1 MVEDLNFH
9 KVKKLFFVIIFF
21 IFFSTNLF
29 AQNLKFKKLVVLN
42 DPWGSSF
49 LNNQKLIITEKSGKI
64 KIIDIL
70 QKKAVEVDHNLNFLE
85 HGQGGLLDIL
95 YKEVSKESSLYG
107 AKNLFKNSFDEFS
120 AINLEDNISE
130 FDLESIN
137 RSMRVSIAS
146 DEEEMNKHLSF
157 LANVGSVSPY
167 VGLLGT
173 VWGIMTS
180 FQGLSDAT
188 QATINAVAPGIS
200 EALIATGM
208 GLFAAIP
215 AVVAFNKFTS
225 ESERISQS
233 TLIFA
238 EELASIFY
246 KKSINK
252 K

>member
-1 MVEDLNFH
+1 MDDISVL
-9 KVKKLFFVIIFF
+9 
-21 IFFSTNLF
+21 NLF
-29 AQNLKFKKLVVLN
+29 LEAGLVVKIVMILLFIASILSWIVIVERYNFFRKIKNQN
-42 DPWGSSF
+42 DNF
-49 LNNQKLIITEKSGKI
+49 LKQFWSGK
-64 KIIDIL
+64 D
-70 QKKAVEVDHNLNFLE
+70 
-85 HGQGGLLDIL
+85 LDNL
-95 YKEVSKESSLYG
+95 YKEISKSDSMYG
-107 AKNLFKNSFDEFS
+107 AMNLFKSSFDEYKI
-120 AINLEDNISE
+120 INSDQSTTTS
-130 FDLESIN
+130 DLESIN

-146 DEEEMNKHLSF
+146 DEEEMNKHLPF

-215 AVVAFNKFTS
+215 AVIAFNKFTS
-225 ESERISQS
+225 ESDAVSQK

-246 KKSINK
+246 KQSIK

>member
-1 MVEDLNFH
+1 MDDISVLNLFLEAGLVVKIVMLLLFIASILSWIVIVERYNFFNKIKNLNSNFLQKFWNGEDLD
-9 KVKKLFFVIIFF
+9 K
-21 IFFSTNLF
+21 
-29 AQNLKFKKLVVLN
+29 
-42 DPWGSSF
+42 
-49 LNNQKLIITEKSGKI
+49 
-64 KIIDIL
+64 
-70 QKKAVEVDHNLNFLE
+70 
-85 HGQGGLLDIL
+85 L
-95 YKEVSKESSLYG
+95 YKEISSDESMYG
-107 AKNLFKNSFDEFS
+107 AMSLFKNSFDEYKSMDFDQ
-120 AINLEDNISE
+120 NNN
-130 FDLESIN
+130 DLESIN
-137 RSMRVSIAS
+137 RTMRVSIAS
-146 DEEEMNKHLSF
+146 DEEEMNKHLPF

-215 AVVAFNKFTS
+215 AVVAFNKFTA
-225 ESERISQS
+225 ESETISQN

-246 KKSINK
+246 KQSIK

>member
-1 MVEDLNFH
+1 MDEISVLNLFLQAGLVVKIVMLLLFIASVLSWIIIVERYNFFKKIKNVNDDFLKRFWSGEDLN
-9 KVKKLFFVIIFF
+9 
-21 IFFSTNLF
+21 N
-29 AQNLKFKKLVVLN
+29 
-42 DPWGSSF
+42 
-49 LNNQKLIITEKSGKI
+49 
-64 KIIDIL
+64 
-70 QKKAVEVDHNLNFLE
+70 
-85 HGQGGLLDIL
+85 L
-95 YKEVSKESSLYG
+95 YKEISSYESLYG
-107 AKNLFKNSFDEFS
+107 AMNLFKNSYQEFKNIDS
-120 AINLEDNISE
+120 DKDISE
-130 FDLESIN
+130 LDLESIN

-215 AVVAFNKFTS
+215 AVIAFNKFTS
-225 ESERISQS
+225 ESETISQS

-246 KKSINK
+246 KQTIK

>member
-1 MVEDLNFH
+1 MDEISVLNLFLEAGLVVKIVMTLLFVASILSWIVIIERYNFFTKIKNLNNEFLKNFWNNKDLN
-9 KVKKLFFVIIFF
+9 L
-21 IFFSTNLF
+21 
-29 AQNLKFKKLVVLN
+29 
-42 DPWGSSF
+42 
-49 LNNQKLIITEKSGKI
+49 
-64 KIIDIL
+64 
-70 QKKAVEVDHNLNFLE
+70 
-85 HGQGGLLDIL
+85 L
-95 YKEVSKESSLYG
+95 YKDLSDNDFLYG
-107 AKNLFKNSFDEFS
+107 SMNLFKNSYDEFQD
-120 AINLEDNISE
+120 INTNKTISE
-130 FDLESIN
+130 LDLEGIN
-137 RSMRVSIAS
+137 RIMRVSIAS

-225 ESERISQS
+225 ESESISQS
-233 TLIFA
+233 TMIFA

-246 KKSINK
+246 KQSIK

>member
-1 MVEDLNFH
+1 MEEVSVLNLFLDAGIVVKIVMLLLFVASILSWIVIVERYNFFK
-9 KVKKLFFVIIFF
+9 KVKKENK
-21 IFFSTNLF
+21 T
-29 AQNLKFKKLVVLN
+29 
-42 DPWGSSF
+42 
-49 LNNQKLIITEKSGKI
+49 
-64 KIIDIL
+64 
-70 QKKAVEVDHNLNFLE
+70 FLE
-85 HGQGGLLDIL
+85 KFWGGKDLDIL
-95 YKEVSKESSLYG
+95 FKEINKDDFLYG
-107 AKNLFKNSFDEFS
+107 ARNLFKNSFDEFS
-120 AINLEDNISE
+120 SLKEVDDMSE
-130 FDLESIN
+130 LHLESIN

-146 DEEEMNKHLSF
+146 DEEEMNKHLPF

-167 VGLLGT
+167 IGLLGT

-180 FQGLSDAT
+180 FIGLSDAT

-225 ESERISQS
+225 ESETISQG

-246 KKSINK
+246 KQTINK

>member
-1 MVEDLNFH
+1 MDDISVL
-9 KVKKLFFVIIFF
+9 
-21 IFFSTNLF
+21 NLF
-29 AQNLKFKKLVVLN
+29 LEAGIVVKIVMLLLFIASILSWIVIVERFNFFRKIKNDNDNFLKTF
-42 DPWGSSF
+42 W
-49 LNNQKLIITEKSGKI
+49 SGK
-64 KIIDIL
+64 D
-70 QKKAVEVDHNLNFLE
+70 
-85 HGQGGLLDIL
+85 LDTL
-95 YKEVSKESSLYG
+95 YKEVSKDTSLYG
-107 AKNLFKNSFDEFS
+107 ARNLFKNSFDEFS
-120 AINLEDNISE
+120 LIHSEDSISDFE
-130 FDLESIN
+130 LESIN

-225 ESERISQS
+225 ESETISQN

-246 KKSINK
+246 KKSVNK

>member
-1 MVEDLNFH
+1 MDDISVL
-9 KVKKLFFVIIFF
+9 
-21 IFFSTNLF
+21 NLF
-29 AQNLKFKKLVVLN
+29 LEAGIVVKIVMLLLFIASILSWIVIVERFNFFRKIKDDNNNFLKTF
-42 DPWGSSF
+42 W
-49 LNNQKLIITEKSGKI
+49 SGK
-64 KIIDIL
+64 D
-70 QKKAVEVDHNLNFLE
+70 
-85 HGQGGLLDIL
+85 LDTL
-95 YKEVSKESSLYG
+95 YKEVSKDTSLYG
-107 AKNLFKNSFDEFS
+107 ARNLFKNSFDEFS
-120 AINLEDNISE
+120 LIHSEDSISDFE
-130 FDLESIN
+130 LESIN

-225 ESERISQS
+225 ESETISQN

-246 KKSINK
+246 KKSVNK

>member
-1 MVEDLNFH
+1 MDDVSVLYLFLEAGIVVKIVMLILFIASILSWIVIVERSIFFR
-9 KVKKLFFVIIFF
+9 KIKKLNDNI
-21 IFFSTNLF
+21 
-29 AQNLKFKKLVVLN
+29 FKKF
-42 DPWGSSF
+42 W
-49 LNNQKLIITEKSGKI
+49 SGK
-64 KIIDIL
+64 D
-70 QKKAVEVDHNLNFLE
+70 
-85 HGQGGLLDIL
+85 LDNL
-95 YKEVSKESSLYG
+95 YKEVSNDGSVYG
-107 AKNLFKNSFDEFS
+107 AMSLFKNSFDEYNS
-120 AINLEDNISE
+120 IKSDQNISE
-130 FDLESIN
+130 LDLESIN

-146 DEEEMNKHLSF
+146 DEEEMNKHLPF

-225 ESERISQS
+225 ESENISQS

-246 KKSINK
+246 KQSIK
-252 K
+252 Y

>member
-1 MVEDLNFH
+1 MDEISVLNLFLEAGLVVKTVMIILFIASILSWIIIVERF
-9 KVKKLFFVIIFF
+9 KFFKKIR
-21 IFFSTNLF
+21 STNDLF
-29 AQNLKFKKLVVLN
+29 LKNF
-42 DPWGSSF
+42 W
-49 LNNQKLIITEKSGKI
+49 TEKDLDNLI
-64 KIIDIL
+64 KNISQSENIYG
-70 QKKAVEVDHNLNFLE
+70 AMNLFNNS
-85 HGQGGLLDIL
+85 
-95 YKEVSKESSLYG
+95 YKEF
-107 AKNLFKNSFDEFS
+107 KNLS
-120 AINLEDNISE
+120 SE
-130 FDLESIN
+130 TNMSESDLESIN
-137 RSMRVSIAS
+137 RLMRVSIAS
-146 DEEEMNKHLSF
+146 DEEEMNKHMSF

-200 EALIATGM
+200 EALVATGM

-215 AVVAFNKFTS
+215 AVIAFNKFTS
-225 ESERISQS
+225 EAESISQN

-246 KKSINK
+246 KQSTK

>member
-1 MVEDLNFH
+1 MDDVSVLNLFLEAGIVVKIVMLILFIASILSWIVIVERYNFFRKIKKLNDNFLKKFWSGKDLN
-9 KVKKLFFVIIFF
+9 
-21 IFFSTNLF
+21 NLY
-29 AQNLKFKKLVVLN
+29 
-42 DPWGSSF
+42 
-49 LNNQKLIITEKSGKI
+49 
-64 KIIDIL
+64 
-70 QKKAVEVDHNLNFLE
+70 KAV
-85 HGQGGLLDIL
+85 
-95 YKEVSKESSLYG
+95 SKDGSVYG
-107 AKNLFKNSFDEFS
+107 AMSLFKNSFDEYNS
-120 AINLEDNISE
+120 IKSDQNISE
-130 FDLESIN
+130 LDLESIN

-146 DEEEMNKHLSF
+146 DEEEMNKHLPF

-225 ESERISQS
+225 ESETISQS

-246 KKSINK
+246 KQSIK
-252 K
+252 Q